1 MHFLIEHFTN
11 YFRFLIIVN
20 MYIAVILENYCQ
32 AKEDVLSGIT
42 DEDYDLFYE
51 IWSEFDPNGT
61 QYIDFK
67 ALSEFV
73 DVLEPPLQ
81 VPKPNKFRLVHMD
94 IPIVRWTDPKTG
106 EIHENKVF
114 STDILDALTKD
125 FFAKKE
131 EQEDESDDPK
141 LINDVN
147 VSRNLISFFQYYPNQ
162 VTSFPDRPGYERTS
176 STLWKQRE
184 EYCARMIQSVW
195 RGHILKNKNRGIRGS
210 KGNVETEEK
219 KQVIKVKPTI

>member
-1 MHFLIEHFTN
+1 
-11 YFRFLIIVN
+11 

-51 IWSEFDPNGT
+51 IWSEFDPKGT
-61 QYIDFK
+61 QYIDLK

-73 DVLEPPLQ
+73 DVLEPPFQ

-106 EIHENKVF
+106 QVHENKVF

-125 FFAKKE
+125 FFARKE
-131 EQEDESDDPK
+131 DQEDESDDLKP
-141 LINDVN
+141 ISDIQVN
-147 VSRNLISFFQYYPNQ
+147 A
-162 VTSFPDRPGYERTS
+162 D
-176 STLWKQRE
+176 
-184 EYCARMIQSVW
+184 
-195 RGHILKNKNRGIRGS
+195 
-210 KGNVETEEK
+210 
-219 KQVIKVKPTI
+219 